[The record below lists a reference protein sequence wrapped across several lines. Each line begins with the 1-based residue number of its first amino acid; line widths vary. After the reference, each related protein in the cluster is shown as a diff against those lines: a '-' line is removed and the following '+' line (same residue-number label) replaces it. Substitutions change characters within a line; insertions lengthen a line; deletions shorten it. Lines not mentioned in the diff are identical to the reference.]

1 MEINDLLYK
10 ESEWLKGTGPKSDIV
25 LSSRVRLARNLS
37 GHRFFNQASN
47 EERIEIRQEIFD
59 AFKKIKAFKETTTI
73 NIGNVS
79 DVDREFLVERHLMS
93 IEHSQ
98 EAEAKALV
106 FDDKEMLS
114 IMINEEDHLRI
125 QVLQSGFNILNAWDV
140 VNKLDDDI
148 AEVLKYS
155 FSDDLGYLTACPT
168 NLGTGLRA
176 SLMIHLPAL
185 VLTNQVGKVFEAIS
199 KLGLTMRGLY
209 GEGTEATGDMF
220 QISNQVT
227 LGHSETELIE
237 SIARLIEKIVSREAS
252 TREMIMTKNKTE
264 VQDKVWRSLGTLK
277 SARIINS
284 NETIT
289 LLSVIRMGVN
299 LGILKGLDL
308 RTVNEL
314 FILLQPAHLQKMEKR
329 NLNPEERDTK
339 RAELIRDKLKRI
351 EE

>member
-10 ESEWLKGTGPKSDIV
+10 ESEWLKGIGPKSDIV
-25 LSSRVRLARNLS
+25 LSSRVRLARNLAD
-37 GHRFFNQASN
+37 HRFFNQASN
-47 EERIEIRQEIFD
+47 EERIKIRQEIMEG
-59 AFKKIKAFKETTTI
+59 FKNVKALKGTTTI
-73 NIGNVS
+73 NIGEIS
-79 DVDREFLVERHLMS
+79 DVDRDFLVERHLMS
-93 IEHSQ
+93 IEHT
-98 EAEAKALV
+98 EDGDAKAIV

-114 IMINEEDHLRI
+114 IMVNEEDHLRI
-125 QVLQSGFNILNAWDV
+125 QVLQSGFNILNAWSV
-140 VNKLDDDI
+140 INKLDDEI
-148 AEVLKYS
+148 AEVIKYS
-155 FSDDLGYLTACPT
+155 FSDELGYLTACPT

-237 SIARLIEKIVSREAS
+237 SIARLIEKIINREAT

-277 SARIINS
+277 SARIITS

-299 LGILKGLDL
+299 LGIIKGLDL

-329 NLNPEERDTK
+329 NLNPEERDRK
-339 RAELIRDKLKRI
+339 RAELIREKLKKV